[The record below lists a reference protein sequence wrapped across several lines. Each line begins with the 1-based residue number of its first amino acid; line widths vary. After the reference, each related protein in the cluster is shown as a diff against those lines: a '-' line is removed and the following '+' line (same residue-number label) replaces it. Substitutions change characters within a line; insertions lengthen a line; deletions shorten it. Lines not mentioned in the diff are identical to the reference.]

1 MKPGDLIFSD
11 TRNGV
16 VVIPQDKVTQLVS
29 MLPDLVA
36 ADDRVKDEVEKGMT
50 VQEAF
55 KRHR

>member
-1 MKPGDLIFSD
+1 
-11 TRNGV
+11 